1 MLSMPLNTQ
10 ESRVTAL
17 VVTFNRLALLKQC
30 LSKLTGQTQP
40 PDRILVIDNASTDGT
55 TAWVFEWAAKSPVK
69 ARAITLAENT
79 GGSGG
84 FSEGLRIAIA
94 DGADWVWM
102 MDDDAEPHLD
112 ALEKLMR
119 VAQDSGNV
127 YGSLATYGAAT
138 SWLMTLLDT
147 HPVITTTAVADIPAR
162 AEVQMLPFLGFMIHR
177 ELVERIGLPDAGFFI
192 AADDVEYCVCAR
204 QAGAKIFVAGES
216 HIEHP
221 KSHPYKVRFL
231 GHELTCLALPP
242 WKRYYDTRNRLLIAR
257 KHYGVKLL
265 TQTIP
270 GSFVRL
276 FFATWKE
283 QGKFRQLWAFIAG
296 FTDGLLG
303 LKGKRHE
310 KWGIRP

>member
-1 MLSMPLNTQ
+1 MMTASLTHS
-10 ESRVTAL
+10 VTAL
-17 VVTFNRLALLKQC
+17 VVTFNRHTLLERC
-30 LSKLTGQTQP
+30 LDALSKQTVP
-40 PDRILVIDNASTDGT
+40 TRRILVIDNASTDGT
-55 TAWVFEWAAKSPVK
+55 VEWLKQWVSHHPGASFVAFDQ
-69 ARAITLAENT
+69 NT

-102 MDDDAEPHLD
+102 MDDDAEPHPD
-112 ALEKLMR
+112 ALEKLML
-119 VAQDSGNV
+119 VAQDHGNV
-127 YGSLATYGAAT
+127 YGSLATDGAAT
-138 SWLMTLLDT
+138 SWVMTLLDT
-147 HPVITTTAVADIPAR
+147 HPVIATTAVADIPSR

-231 GHELTCLALPP
+231 GHEFTYLALPP

-257 KHYGVKLL
+257 KHYGLKLL

-276 FFATWKE
+276 FSAIWKE
-283 QGKFRQLWAFIAG
+283 QEKLRQLWAFTAG
-296 FTDGLLG
+296 LVDGLLG
-303 LKGKRHE
+303 RKGRRHTN
-310 KWGIRP
+310 WGIK